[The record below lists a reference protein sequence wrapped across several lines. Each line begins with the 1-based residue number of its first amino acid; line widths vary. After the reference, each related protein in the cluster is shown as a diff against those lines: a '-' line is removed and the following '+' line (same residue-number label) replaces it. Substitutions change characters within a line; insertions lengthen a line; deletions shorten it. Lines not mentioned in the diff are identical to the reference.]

1 MNGRLER
8 LGPLTGIVA
17 VALFVLGVFLFE
29 NVAGPPGDDASPQEY
44 LAYYQDE
51 SSAILWAGVTFQLGA
66 VFFLWFL
73 GSLRA
78 RLAAAEG
85 PLARLTAT
93 AFAGGIVASAC
104 ALLLPGAD
112 MAGALSEDQLTPDA
126 AVVFNNLGDAFFL
139 GAEFAAAVLVAA
151 AGLVILATR
160 VLPRWL
166 GWVSLALA
174 LVLLIGPIGWA
185 GLIFGMPLWTLAV
198 SLFLYLRP
206 AVVEP
211 APAATAVP

>member
-1 MNGRLER
+1 VNGRVER
-8 LGPLTGIVA
+8 LGPLAGIVA
-17 VALFVLGVFLFE
+17 IALFVAAVILLESGT
-29 NVAGPPGDDASPQEY
+29 GPPGDEASPQEY
-44 LAYYQDE
+44 LAYYQGED
-51 SSAILWAGVTFQLGA
+51 SGILWAGVVFQLGA

-78 RLAAAEG
+78 RLVAAEG

-93 AFAGGIVASAC
+93 AFAGGIVAAAC
-104 ALLLPGAD
+104 ALLLPTPD

-126 AVVFNNLGDAFFL
+126 AIVFNNLGDAFFL

-151 AGLVILATR
+151 TALVILGTR
-160 VLPRWL
+160 ALPRWL

-174 LVLLIGPIGWA
+174 LLLLIAPIGWA

-198 SLFLYLRP
+198 SLLLYLRP
-206 AVVEP
+206 VVAAP
-211 APAATAVP
+211 TPAAAAP